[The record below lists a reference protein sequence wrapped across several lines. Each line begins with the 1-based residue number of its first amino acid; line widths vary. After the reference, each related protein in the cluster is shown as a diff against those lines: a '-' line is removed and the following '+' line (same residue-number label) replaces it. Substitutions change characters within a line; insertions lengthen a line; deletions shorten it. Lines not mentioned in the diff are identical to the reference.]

1 MNVLLLLVNEYGVEV
16 GGGICRNSNP
26 IDCIDKHALGDDDIE
41 VLIMDPVEGMM
52 DVHAIFSLRR
62 LPTSRAFHDGYNL
75 FQHQLDNVIRFN
87 EQTRLQTQ

>member
-41 VLIMDPVEGMM
+41 VLIIDPVECEP
-52 DVHAIFSLRR
+52 DFVPTIQFKTLKR
-62 LPTSRAFHDGYNL
+62 LKH
-75 FQHQLDNVIRFN
+75 
-87 EQTRLQTQ
+87 